1 MADVLIPLVAI
12 CIALVGIYIILPKIV
27 NGTFDIFFLLAA
39 VLTAFVVLKSLQGDV
54 YEAKLAAFELE
65 TVIFTAA
72 SSLVT
77 FMLFKFTAASWL
89 KRDKVGKGS
98 K

>member
-1 MADVLIPLVAI
+1 MADVLIPLIAI
-12 CIALVGIYIILPKIV
+12 CIALIGMYVILPKIV

-39 VLTAFVVLKSLQGDV
+39 VMTAYVVLKSLQGDA

-77 FMLFKFTAASWL
+77 FMLFKFTARTWL
-89 KRDKVGKGS
+89 QKDKVAKGS
-98 K
+98 Q